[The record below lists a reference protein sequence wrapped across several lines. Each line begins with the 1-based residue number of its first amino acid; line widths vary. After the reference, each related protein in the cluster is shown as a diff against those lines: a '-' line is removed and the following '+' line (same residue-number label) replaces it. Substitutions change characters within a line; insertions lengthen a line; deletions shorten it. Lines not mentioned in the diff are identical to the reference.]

1 MSYALR
7 VVIHEEQWEK
17 QLEDIVWIC
26 HTANIEEVY
35 LKEQCH
41 QILMSTYPLEK
52 HKRMADIYK
61 KIAERLEREGILF
74 SINIATIVG
83 HIDCKLEDKDTLPF
97 EKFVGEDLRTSNS
110 VYCIL
115 DEKWQKYACE
125 VVALY
130 AETHPKTLWIDD
142 DFRSLNHS
150 CKYGCFCPTHAKA
163 VSVELGQEL
172 TGEEIR
178 ELIVKDDDYGKEVRK
193 IWMQINYKGQKKAA
207 ARMEQA
213 VHSID
218 AKIRVG
224 LMNSGEKAHALQGRN
239 MNELLHVFAGHNQ
252 PLSRP
257 LGGAYNDC
265 LHEELIDIHQGMA
278 LSISQLSED
287 VEIVSEVENWPHT
300 RYTKSLRITAL
311 QMKLHALAGA
321 DKISMNV
328 FDFMGTPYRQEMEM
342 VKLIRDNKKEITEIQ
357 DLRKGKKQQG
367 VGLLWYPGQVEKLPR
382 EKGTLDDLIIK
393 RQFDTLLPMLGIPTC
408 FCESQVNLLSGVN
421 ARCCSK
427 EKLLQLLK
435 KGLIVDGK
443 SALYLCEQGFGEYI
457 GCTNTGEYIK
467 CPSAERLIGK
477 KYHGE
482 FSNNL
487 LPTDWV
493 RLEYENENIP
503 LFQYSS
509 KCKILS
515 EYVDKEKR
523 YLGDGIALYE
533 NQLGGRVCIIPSH
546 IGAWQ
551 FSYRSRSWQMKE
563 IVRWLYKEKYPVLLE
578 DSTNIAP
585 FYYEGEGE
593 GVLALLNTG
602 LDIENAKIL
611 TEYKLTNLKEEKW
624 AKEFKME
631 PLELLILKIRR
642 D

>member
-41 QILMSTYPLEK
+41 QILMSPYPLEK

-257 LGGAYNDC
+257 LGGAYKDC

-328 FDFMGTPYRQEMEM
+328 FDFMGTPYHQEMEM

-357 DLRKGKKQQG
+357 DLRKGK
-367 VGLLWYPGQVEKLPR
+367 
-382 EKGTLDDLIIK
+382 
-393 RQFDTLLPMLGIPTC
+393 
-408 FCESQVNLLSGVN
+408 
-421 ARCCSK
+421 
-427 EKLLQLLK
+427 
-435 KGLIVDGK
+435 
-443 SALYLCEQGFGEYI
+443 
-457 GCTNTGEYIK
+457 
-467 CPSAERLIGK
+467 
-477 KYHGE
+477 
-482 FSNNL
+482 
-487 LPTDWV
+487 
-493 RLEYENENIP
+493 
-503 LFQYSS
+503 SS
-509 KCKILS
+509 KVLV
-515 EYVDKEKR
+515 Y
-523 YLGDGIALYE
+523 YGI
-533 NQLGGRVCIIPSH
+533 
-546 IGAWQ
+546 
-551 FSYRSRSWQMKE
+551 
-563 IVRWLYKEKYPVLLE
+563 
-578 DSTNIAP
+578 
-585 FYYEGEGE
+585 
-593 GVLALLNTG
+593 
-602 LDIENAKIL
+602 
-611 TEYKLTNLKEEKW
+611 
-624 AKEFKME
+624 
-631 PLELLILKIRR
+631 R
-642 D
+642 DR

>member
-1 MSYALR
+1 MSYTLR
-7 VVIHEEQWEK
+7 VVIHEEQWER

-41 QILMSTYPLEK
+41 QILMSPYPLEK
-52 HKRMADIYK
+52 HKRMVVVYK
-61 KIAERLEREGILF
+61 KIAERLEKEGILF

-83 HIDCKLEDKDTLPF
+83 HIDCKLENKDTLPF

-150 CKYGCFCPTHAKA
+150 CKYGCFCPIHAK
-163 VSVELGQEL
+163 SISKKLGKEM
-172 TGEEIR
+172 TGEEIKKQ
-178 ELIVKDDDYGKEVRK
+178 IVKGDAFGKKVRK
-193 IWMQINYKGQKKAA
+193 AWLQVNYEGQKNAA
-207 ARMEQA
+207 ASIERA
-213 VHSID
+213 VHSVD
-218 AKIRVG
+218 TTIRVG
-224 LMNSGEKAHALQGRN
+224 LMNSGESAHAMQGRD
-239 MNELLHVFAGHNQ
+239 MDELLHIFAGHNQ

-257 LGGAYNDC
+257 LGGAYKDC

-278 LSISQLSED
+278 LSIAQLSDD

-321 DKISMNV
+321 DKISMNI

-367 VGLLWYPGQVEKLPR
+367 VGLLWYLGQVEKLPKK
-382 EKGTLDDLIIK
+382 KGTLDDLMIK
-393 RQFDTLLPMLGIPTC
+393 RQFDTLFPMLGIPTC
-408 FCESQVNLLSGVN
+408 FQESQVNLLSGVN
-421 ARCCSK
+421 ARCCSR
-427 EKLLQLLK
+427 EKLMQLLQ
-435 KGLIVDGK
+435 KGLILDAE
-443 SALYLCEQGFGEYI
+443 SAMYLCEQGLGDYI
-457 GCTNTGEYIK
+457 GCTDTGKRIK
-467 CPSAERLIGK
+467 TPPAERLIGE

-493 RLEYENENIP
+493 RLEYEGECIP
-503 LFQYSS
+503 LFQYSP
-509 KCKILS
+509 KCEILS
-515 EYVDKEKR
+515 EYVDKEKE

-533 NQLGGRVCIIPSH
+533 NQLGGRVCIIPSY

-551 FSYRSRSWQMKE
+551 FAYRSRSWQMKE

-578 DSTNIAP
+578 DSTNIVP
-585 FYYEGEGE
+585 FYYEEQGD

-602 LDIENAKIL
+602 LDAEKTKIL
-611 TEYKLTNLKEEKW
+611 TEYELVNLKNEKW
-624 AKEFKME
+624 EKEFKMQ
-631 PLELLILKIRR
+631 PLELLILKTRR

>member
-1 MSYALR
+1 MSYVLR
-7 VVIHEEQWEK
+7 VVIHEEQWER

-41 QILMSTYPLEK
+41 QILMSPYPLEK
-52 HKRMADIYK
+52 HRRMVAVYK

-97 EKFVGEDLRTSNS
+97 EKFVGEDLRASNS

-115 DEKWQKYACE
+115 DERWQKYAYK
-125 VVALY
+125 VAALY

-150 CKYGCFCPTHAKA
+150 CKYGCFCPIHAKA
-163 VSVELGQEL
+163 VSNRLGQEM
-172 TGEEIR
+172 TGAEIKKQ
-178 ELIVKDDDYGKEVRK
+178 IVKGDTFGKRVRK
-193 IWMQINYKGQKKAA
+193 AWLQVNYEGQKNAA
-207 ARMEQA
+207 AGIEQA
-213 VHSID
+213 VHNVD
-218 AKIRVG
+218 TAIRVG
-224 LMNSGEKAHALQGRN
+224 LMNSGERAHAMQGRD
-239 MNELLHVFAGHNQ
+239 MDELLHIFAGHNQ

-257 LGGAYNDC
+257 LGGAYKDC

-278 LSISQLSED
+278 LSIAQLSDD

-300 RYTKSLRITAL
+300 RYTKGLRITAL

-321 DKISMNV
+321 DKISMNI

-342 VKLIRDNKKEITEIQ
+342 VKLIRDNKKEIIEIQ

-367 VGLLWYPGQVEKLPR
+367 VGLLWYPGQVENLPKK
-382 EKGTLDDLIIK
+382 KGTLDDLMIK
-393 RQFDTLLPMLGIPTC
+393 RQFDTLFPMLGIPTC
-408 FCESQVNLLSGVN
+408 FQESQVNLLSGVN
-421 ARCCSK
+421 ARCCSR
-427 EKLLQLLK
+427 EKLMQLLQ
-435 KGLIVDGK
+435 KGLILDPE
-443 SALYLCEQGFGEYI
+443 ATRYLCQQGLGKYI
-457 GCTNTGEYIK
+457 GCTDTGKRIK
-467 CPSAERLIGK
+467 VPSAERLIGE

-493 RLEYENENIP
+493 RLEYEGECIP
-503 LFQYSS
+503 LFQYSP
-509 KCKILS
+509 KCEILS
-515 EYVDKEKR
+515 EYVDKEKK

-533 NQLGGRVCIIPSH
+533 NQLGGRVCIIPSY

-551 FSYRSRSWQMKE
+551 FAYRSRSWQMKE
-563 IVRWLYKEKYPVLLE
+563 IVCWLYKGKQPVILE
-578 DSTNIAP
+578 DSTNIVP
-585 FYYEGEGE
+585 FYYEEQGN

-602 LDIENAKIL
+602 LDTEKTKIL
-611 TEYKLTNLKEEKW
+611 TEYELVNLKNEKW
-624 AKEFKME
+624 EKEFKMQ
-631 PLELLILKIRR
+631 PLELLILKTRR